1 VIADAKVNRCGLVLY
16 GLAYLG
22 AHLAFIPLL
31 VLLLPRRVE
40 SIAPENV
47 TGTLSW
53 LLLLGAIVAGVSH
66 ILAGILSDRWIQ
78 RYPNRRGLIVIG
90 VAALGL
96 SYALLAFARDF
107 LELLAAVMVFQA
119 ALNCAFSPLGV
130 LLTDHFP
137 DHLKGRMGGIMNAAL
152 PAASLTVVL
161 VGWYFPEDGPGAVLF
176 TGLIALACIAP
187 LLLFWPLGQAHKGT
201 GKTRQTNQQIDR
213 RPHRDFQI
221 AWCARLAI
229 QLGAAF
235 VLGYIYV
242 LLSQLMASGPDGE
255 SSNASSLLAALS
267 APASVI
273 AIVATFLAGAV
284 SDKAG
289 RRRPLALA
297 AAAFAAGLAMLSG
310 AGSLMT
316 FMVGYTVFYVG
327 LSAFLSID
335 TALVAQLV
343 SDNPR
348 RGMLLGVM
356 NLTNTLPAFIAPML
370 TLLAIQTTAI
380 ENILDYL
387 LLACAGLA
395 SISAVAILFIR
406 TVR

>member
-1 VIADAKVNRCGLVLY
+1 MALY
-16 GLAYLG
+16 GLAFLG
-22 AHLAFIPLL
+22 AHLAFIPLF

-40 SIAPENV
+40 SIAPDDV
-47 TGTLSW
+47 TGALSW
-53 LLLLGAIVAGVSH
+53 LLLLGAVVAGVAH
-66 ILAGILSDRWIQ
+66 ILAGVLSDRWILHN
-78 RYPNRRGLIVIG
+78 PNRRGLIAIG
-90 VAALGL
+90 VIALGL
-96 SYALLAFARDF
+96 SYVLLAYAESFIELLIALL
-107 LELLAAVMVFQA
+107 VFQA

-137 DHLKGRMGGIMNAAL
+137 DRLKGRMGGLMNAAL

-161 VGWYFPEDGPGAVLF
+161 VGWYFPSDGPEAVLL

-187 LLLFWPLGQAHKGT
+187 LLLFWPLGDLLQSAAKREQFDREAGRQA
-201 GKTRQTNQQIDR
+201 Q
-213 RPHRDFQI
+213 RDFQI
-221 AWCARLAI
+221 AWCVRLAI

-242 LLSQLMASGPDGE
+242 LLSQVLTTAPDGATRNASG
-255 SSNASSLLAALS
+255 LLATLS

-273 AIVATFLAGAV
+273 AILATFLAGAF

-289 RRRPLALA
+289 RRLPLALS
-297 AAAFAAGLAMLSG
+297 AAAFAAGLATLSG
-310 AGSLMT
+310 AVSLLS
-316 FMVGYTVFYVG
+316 FVVGYAVFYVG
-327 LSAFLSID
+327 LSAFLSVD

-343 SDNPR
+343 SGSPR

-370 TLLAIQTTAI
+370 TLLAIQTTDI
-380 ENILDYL
+380 ENALATL
-387 LLACAGLA
+387 FLACAGLA
-395 SISAVAILFIR
+395 AISAVAISWIK

>member
-1 VIADAKVNRCGLVLY
+1 MIAELKNTRTSVALY

-22 AHLAFIPLL
+22 VHLAFIPLL

-40 SIAPENV
+40 SIAPDDV

-53 LLLLGAIVAGVSH
+53 LLLLGAIVAGAAH
-66 ILAGILSDRWIQ
+66 ILAGILSDRWIVNK
-78 RYPNRRGLIVIG
+78 PNRRGLIAIG
-90 VAALGL
+90 TAALGL
-96 SYALLAFARDF
+96 SYVFLAFAQDF
-107 LELLAAVMVFQA
+107 LKLFLALVFFQA

-137 DHLKGRMGGIMNAAL
+137 DRLKGRMGGIMNAAL

-161 VGWYFPEDGPGAVLF
+161 LGWYFPSDGPEAVLL
-176 TGLIALACIAP
+176 TGILALVCIAP
-187 LLLFWPLGQAHKGT
+187 LLLFWPLGDVLKNRAEPELSDRET
-201 GKTRQTNQQIDR
+201 GKAAQT
-213 RPHRDFQI
+213 DFQI

-242 LLSQLMASGPDGE
+242 LLSRVMIAGPEGTSG
-255 SSNASSLLAALS
+255 NASNLLATLS
-267 APASVI
+267 APASVT
-273 AIVATFLAGAV
+273 AILATFLAGAL
-284 SDKAG
+284 SDKTG
-289 RRRPLALA
+289 RRLPLALS
-297 AAAFAAGLAMLSG
+297 AAAFAAGLAVLSE
-310 AGSLMT
+310 ATSLTT
-316 FMVGYTVFYVG
+316 FMVGYAVFYVG

-343 SDNPR
+343 SGSPR

-370 TLLAIQTTAI
+370 TLMAIQATTI
-380 ENILDYL
+380 ENVLGTL
-387 LLACAGLA
+387 FLACAA
-395 SISAVAILFIR
+395 IAAISAVAISFIK